1 MELFSIIK
9 SSVEI
14 IYSKYDFILVGSR
27 PLINVVKNRFN
38 GRIIYFPNWAD
49 KIIEDNKIDDE
60 DIFSM
65 NTEKFNIVYT
75 GNIGK
80 AQDFESLIKTIGNVQ
95 ENIHWTFVG
104 DGRFK
109 SQFKRLIE
117 YNNLTTKVTFIDQVN
132 INLIPSIANKAD
144 ALFLSLKS
152 DEIFSK
158 TVPAKL
164 QVYMA
169 LGKPI
174 IGMLNGEGARLI
186 NEADCGTVEENYNYE
201 ELAKKIIYPFIGNFM
216 NENDLSKII
225 DKSYSV
231 FRKKNVVDLVKVGDR
246 SVLELF
252 HGPTLAFKDVAMQLL
267 GNFYEYYLNNENEK
281 LNIVVATSGDTGA
294 AAIDAIKGKKNIN
307 IFVLHPH
314 NRVSPVQRKLM
325 TTGKEQN
332 VFNIAINGSFD
343 DCQNLVKLMFADKNF
358 SQDIKMSG
366 VNSINWAR
374 IIAQSVYYF
383 YSYFLVEDNK
393 QPINFSVPTGN
404 FGDVYAGYLAKK
416 MGLPIN
422 KLIVA
427 TNQNDILHRAISK
440 GSYEVEKVHE
450 TISPSMDIQIAS
462 NFERLLYDLNDG
474 DDIQT
479 AEVMKNIK
487 ENGKYIIDQKK
498 SNIINNNFLSS
509 RMSEEEVL
517 KTINTVYEK
526 YSIVLD
532 PHSAIGYGA
541 FDKINLNGNNIVLAT
556 AHPCKFPDAIKKA
569 INLKADL
576 PEELMFVLNEE
587 EKFDII
593 DNDVDKVKK
602 HIKERIQ

>member
-1 MELFSIIK
+1 MKYISTRNSSKTFEFKDVFIKGLADDGGLFIPK
-9 SSVEI
+9 
-14 IYSKYDFILVGSR
+14 
-27 PLINVVKNRFN
+27 
-38 GRIIYFPNWAD
+38 
-49 KIIEDNKIDDE
+49 
-60 DIFSM
+60 
-65 NTEKFNIVYT
+65 
-75 GNIGK
+75 
-80 AQDFESLIKTIGNVQ
+80 SLIK
-95 ENIHWTFVG
+95 F
-104 DGRFK
+104 
-109 SQFKRLIE
+109 S
-117 YNNLTTKVTFIDQVN
+117 
-132 INLIPSIANKAD
+132 
-144 ALFLSLKS
+144 KS
-152 DEIFSK
+152 DIDEFK
-158 TVPAKL
+158 D
-164 QVYMA
+164 
-169 LGKPI
+169 
-174 IGMLNGEGARLI
+174 LN
-186 NEADCGTVEENYNYE
+186 YQ

-267 GNFYEYYLNNENEK
+267 GNFYEYYLNNENKK

-294 AAIDAIKGKKNIN
+294 AAIDAIKGKKNLN

-332 VFNIAINGSFD
+332 VFNIAINGNFD
-343 DCQNLVKLMFADKNF
+343 DCQNLVKSMFADKNF
-358 SQDIKMSG
+358 SRDIKMSG

-498 SNIINNNFLSS
+498 LNIINNNFLSS